1 MKFVKSYHRSDL
13 PFMYSYRRCPY
24 AMRARLSL
32 YLARIEFSVYEI
44 SLRDKPE
51 HMLKV
56 SPKGTVPVLILGE
69 NQIIDESLDIMIWAF
84 SQQGIMDKYLPQDK
98 KKSSLS
104 LINTNDTSFK
114 KNLDSYKYSSDDRKK
129 VDAFKKCLDFVS
141 ELDLL
146 LESNEYLLDDSP
158 LMVDYAIFPF
168 IRQFINV
175 DVQRFKDVGLKK
187 IYQWF
192 NRMLSS
198 NEFEHIMMK
207 SKIS

>member
-1 MKFVKSYHRSDL
+1 
-13 PFMYSYRRCPY
+13 MYSYRRCPY

-32 YLARIEFSVYEI
+32 YLARIEFCVYEI

-51 HMLKV
+51 HMLTV
-56 SPKGTVPVLILGE
+56 SPKGTVPVLILGD

-84 SQQGIMDKYLPQDK
+84 TQQSIMDKYLPQNK

-114 KNLDSYKYSSDDRKK
+114 KNLDSYKYSNDDRKK
-129 VDAFKKCLDFVS
+129 EDAFKKCLDFVS

-146 LESNEYLLDDSP
+146 LETNEYLLDDSP

-175 DVQRFKDVGLKK
+175 DVQRFKDEGLKK

>member
-1 MKFVKSYHRSDL
+1 
-13 PFMYSYRRCPY
+13 MYSYRRCPY

>member
-1 MKFVKSYHRSDL
+1 
-13 PFMYSYRRCPY
+13 
-24 AMRARLSL
+24 MRARLSL
-32 YLARIEFSVYEI
+32 YLARIEFFIYEI

-51 HMLKV
+51 HMLTL
-56 SPKGTVPVLILGE
+56 SPKGTVPVLILE
-69 NQIIDESLDIMIWAF
+69 NNQIIDESLDIMIWAF

-98 KKSSLS
+98 KNSSLS
-104 LINTNDTSFK
+104 LIKTNDTSFK
-114 KNLDSYKYSSDDRKK
+114 KNLDSYKYSNDDRIK

-146 LESNEYLLDDSP
+146 LEKNEYLLDGSP

-175 DVQRFKDVGLKK
+175 DVQKFKDEGHNKT
-187 IYQWF
+187 YQWF
-192 NRMLSS
+192 NQILSS
-198 NEFEHIMMK
+198 NEFEYIMMK

>member
-1 MKFVKSYHRSDL
+1 
-13 PFMYSYRRCPY
+13 
-24 AMRARLSL
+24 MRARLSL
-32 YLARIEFSVYEI
+32 YLARIEFCVYEI

-51 HMLKV
+51 HMLTV
-56 SPKGTVPVLILGE
+56 SPKGTVPVLILGD

-114 KNLDSYKYSSDDRKK
+114 KNLDNYKYSNDDRKK
-129 VDAFKKCLDFVS
+129 EDAFKKCLDFVS
-141 ELDLL
+141 ELDVL
-146 LESNEYLLDDSP
+146 LETNEYLLDDSP

-175 DVQRFKDVGLKK
+175 DEQRFKDEGLKK

-192 NRMLSS
+192 NLMLSS

>member
-1 MKFVKSYHRSDL
+1 
-13 PFMYSYRRCPY
+13 
-24 AMRARLSL
+24 MRARLSL
-32 YLARIEFSVYEI
+32 YLARIEFCVYEI

-51 HMLKV
+51 HMLTV

-104 LINTNDTSFK
+104 LINTNDSSFK
-114 KNLDSYKYSSDDRKK
+114 KNLDSYKYSNDDSKK
-129 VDAFKKCLDFVS
+129 EGAFQKCLDFVS

-146 LESNEYLLDDSP
+146 LETNEYILDDSP

-175 DVQRFKDVGLKK
+175 DEQRFKDEALKK
-187 IYQWF
+187 VYQWF

>member
-1 MKFVKSYHRSDL
+1 
-13 PFMYSYRRCPY
+13 
-24 AMRARLSL
+24 MRARLSL
-32 YLARIEFSVYEI
+32 YLARIEFFIYEI

-56 SPKGTVPVLILGE
+56 SPKGTVPVLILGD

-84 SQQGIMDKYLPQDK
+84 SHKGIMDKYLPQDK

-114 KNLDSYKYSSDDRKK
+114 KNLDSYKYSNDDRIK
-129 VDAFKKCLDFVS
+129 VDSFKKCLDYVS

-146 LESNEYLLDDSP
+146 LETNEYLLDDSP

-175 DVQRFKDVGLKK
+175 DLQRFKDEGLKK

-192 NRMLSS
+192 NRILSS

>member
-1 MKFVKSYHRSDL
+1 
-13 PFMYSYRRCPY
+13 MYSYRRCPY

-32 YLARIEFSVYEI
+32 YLARIEFCVYEI
-44 SLRDKPE
+44 SLRDKPA
-51 HMLKV
+51 HMLTV
-56 SPKGTVPVLILGE
+56 SPKGTVPVLILGD

-114 KNLDSYKYSSDDRKK
+114 KNLDSYKYSNDDRKK
-129 VDAFKKCLDFVS
+129 EDAFKKCLDFVS

-146 LESNEYLLDDSP
+146 LETNEYLLDDSP

-175 DVQRFKDVGLKK
+175 DVQRFKDEGLKK

-192 NRMLSS
+192 NRILSS

-207 SKIS
+207 S

>member
-1 MKFVKSYHRSDL
+1 
-13 PFMYSYRRCPY
+13 
-24 AMRARLSL
+24 MRARLSL
-32 YLARIEFSVYEI
+32 YLARIEFCVYEI

-51 HMLKV
+51 HMLTV
-56 SPKGTVPVLILGE
+56 SPKGTVPVLILGD

-114 KNLDSYKYSSDDRKK
+114 KNLDSYKYSNDDRKK
-129 VDAFKKCLDFVS
+129 EDSFKKCLDYVS

-146 LESNEYLLDDSP
+146 LKTNEYLVDDSP

-175 DVQRFKDVGLKK
+175 DKHRFEVEGLKN
-187 IYQWF
+187 IYKWF
-192 NRMLSS
+192 NRILSS

-207 SKIS
+207 SNDS

>member
-1 MKFVKSYHRSDL
+1 
-13 PFMYSYRRCPY
+13 MYSYRRCPY

-32 YLARIEFSVYEI
+32 YLARIEFCVYEI

-51 HMLKV
+51 HMLTV
-56 SPKGTVPVLILGE
+56 SPKGTVPVLILGD

-104 LINTNDTSFK
+104 LINTNDSSFK

-146 LESNEYLLDDSP
+146 LETNEYLLDDSP

-175 DVQRFKDVGLKK
+175 DVQRFKDEGLKK

>member
-1 MKFVKSYHRSDL
+1 
-13 PFMYSYRRCPY
+13 MYSYRRCPY
-24 AMRARLSL
+24 AIRARLSL
-32 YLARIEFSVYEI
+32 YLARIEFCVYEI

-51 HMLKV
+51 HMLTV
-56 SPKGTVPVLILGE
+56 SPKGTVPVLILGD

-84 SQQGIMDKYLPQDK
+84 SQQGIMDKFLPQDK

>member
-1 MKFVKSYHRSDL
+1 
-13 PFMYSYRRCPY
+13 MYSYRRCPY

-32 YLARIEFSVYEI
+32 YLARIEFFIYEI

-51 HMLKV
+51 HMLTV
-56 SPKGTVPVLILGE
+56 SPKGTVPVLILGD

-114 KNLDSYKYSSDDRKK
+114 KNLDSYKYSNEDIKK
-129 VDAFKKCLDFVS
+129 EDAFKKCLDFVS

-146 LESNEYLLDDSP
+146 LETNEYLLDDSP

-175 DVQRFKDVGLKK
+175 DVQRFKDEGLKK

>member
-1 MKFVKSYHRSDL
+1 
-13 PFMYSYRRCPY
+13 
-24 AMRARLSL
+24 MRARLSL
-32 YLARIEFSVYEI
+32 YLARIEFCAYEI

-56 SPKGTVPVLILGE
+56 SPKGTVPVLILGD

-84 SQQGIMDKYLPQDK
+84 SQQNIMYKYLPQDK
-98 KKSSLS
+98 KKRSLS

-114 KNLDSYKYSSDDRKK
+114 KNLDSYKYSNDDRKK
-129 VDAFKKCLDFVS
+129 EDAFKNCLDFVS
-141 ELDLL
+141 ELDVLL
-146 LESNEYLLDDSP
+146 QTNEYLLDESP

-175 DVQRFKDVGLKK
+175 DVQRFKDEGLKK

>member
-1 MKFVKSYHRSDL
+1 M
-13 PFMYSYRRCPY
+13 
-24 AMRARLSL
+24 
-32 YLARIEFSVYEI
+32 
-44 SLRDKPE
+44 
-51 HMLKV
+51 
-56 SPKGTVPVLILGE
+56 
-69 NQIIDESLDIMIWAF
+69 
-84 SQQGIMDKYLPQDK
+84 
-98 KKSSLS
+98 
-104 LINTNDTSFK
+104 INTNDTSFK
-114 KNLDSYKYSSDDRKK
+114 KNLDSYKYSNDDRKK
-129 VDAFKKCLDFVS
+129 EYAFKKCLDFVS

-146 LESNEYLLDDSP
+146 LETNEYLLDDSP

-175 DVQRFKDVGLKK
+175 DVQRFNEKGLKK

>member
-1 MKFVKSYHRSDL
+1 
-13 PFMYSYRRCPY
+13 
-24 AMRARLSL
+24 MRARLSL
-32 YLARIEFSVYEI
+32 YLANIEFFIYEI

-51 HMLKV
+51 HMLTI
-56 SPKGTVPVLILGE
+56 SPKGTVPVLILGN

-84 SQQGIMDKYLPQDK
+84 SQQSIMDKYHPQDK

-114 KNLDSYKYSSDDRKK
+114 KYLDSYKYSNDDRMKE
-129 VDAFKKCLDFVS
+129 DAFKKCLDFIS

-146 LESNEYLLDDSP
+146 LETNEYLLDGSP

-175 DVQRFKDVGLKK
+175 DVKKFKDEGLKN

-192 NRMLSS
+192 NRILSS
-198 NEFEHIMMK
+198 NEFEYIMMK

>member
-1 MKFVKSYHRSDL
+1 
-13 PFMYSYRRCPY
+13 MYSYRRCPY

-32 YLARIEFSVYEI
+32 YLARIEFCVYEI

-51 HMLKV
+51 HMLTV

-84 SQQGIMDKYLPQDK
+84 SQQGIMDKYLPHDK

-114 KNLDSYKYSSDDRKK
+114 KNLDSYKYSNDDRKK
-129 VDAFKKCLDFVS
+129 EDAFKKCLDFVS

-146 LESNEYLLDDSP
+146 LETNEYLLDDCP

-175 DVQRFKDVGLKK
+175 DVQRFKDEELKK

-192 NRMLSS
+192 NRMLLS